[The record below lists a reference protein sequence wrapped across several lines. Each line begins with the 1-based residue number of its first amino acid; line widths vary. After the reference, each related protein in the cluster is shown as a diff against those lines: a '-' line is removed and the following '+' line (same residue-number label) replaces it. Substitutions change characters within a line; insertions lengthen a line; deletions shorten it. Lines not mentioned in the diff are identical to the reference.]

1 MCGCLLAAEEGCDL
15 DDAAYGMKK
24 LLLSEE
30 EWRAR
35 DKRRDS
41 GGGRGSGSGKQFK
54 NHPNGGKDKDDV
66 CGERPVQ
73 GQQMSSL
80 RQESALAGQ

>member
-15 DDAAYGMKK
+15 DDAAYGMN
-24 LLLSEE
+24 
-30 EWRAR
+30 
-35 DKRRDS
+35 
-41 GGGRGSGSGKQFK
+41 GS
-54 NHPNGGKDKDDV
+54 KDKDDM